1 MMQFIIA
8 DDEKKDIGFVD
19 KNTAIDIDIGSTDDF
34 TLSVSLSL
42 YNAEKYKSGN
52 YLYCIG
58 TEYGGI
64 LADPEISTGDHTVT
78 FTGDTFRGMLKKKV
92 IEPSPNQPYRI
103 VSGELNAILNT
114 IINEHFDGI
123 FRVSGIS
130 TGVTVSNYQFY
141 RYCTL
146 YDGIVAMLASV
157 GYKLK
162 IESKYD
168 DNDLVIE
175 LSATPVVDYSDDV
188 EFSQDSNIRFK
199 IKQYTNKY
207 NYLLAIGKGELT
219 EREVIY
225 LRWNNGKP
233 VEVKSIPKG
242 DGVKVYL
249 FDNSGA
255 EELLT
260 ESISKFKEINT
271 SDTYSMTIRD
281 DVEIDI
287 GDIVGGR
294 DYVTGIV
301 IAQPVTKK
309 IIKIGNNSQSISY
322 EIGGN
327 D

>member
-1 MMQFIIA
+1 MQFIIA
-8 DDEKKDIGFVD
+8 DEQKKDIGFVD

-42 YNAEKYKSGN
+42 YQAEKYKPGN
-52 YLYCIG
+52 YVYCIG

-64 LADPEISTGDHTVT
+64 LDDPEISTGDHTVT

-103 VSGELNAILNT
+103 VSGELNTLINT
-114 IINEHFDGI
+114 LVNEHFGGI
-123 FRVSGIS
+123 FTVSDIS

-146 YDGIVAMLASV
+146 YDGIVAMLSSV

-168 DNDLVIE
+168 DDDLVIE
-175 LSATPVVDYSDDV
+175 LSATPIVDYSDDV

-207 NYLLAIGKGELT
+207 NYMLALGKGELT

-225 LRWNNGKP
+225 LHWVDGLP
-233 VEVKSIPKG
+233 VVVSSIPNG
-242 DGVKVYL
+242 DDVKVYL
-249 FDNSGA
+249 YDNSGS
-255 EELLT
+255 EDLLAD
-260 ESISKFKEINT
+260 SISKFKEINT
-271 SDTYSMTIRD
+271 VDTYSMTIRD

-301 IAQPVTKK
+301 IAQPITKK
-309 IIKIGNNSQSISY
+309 IIKVENGSQSISY